1 MKSINSNN
9 NKVKLL
15 KNDGIYS
22 SLSDQNKLYLESIS
36 SKYRFSYQELRQLSV
51 ISADFSMWKSKSLR
65 DCILEIESEKSTSL
79 YKKDILKILV
89 SRWNDL
95 KNSKTH
101 YESQDSKTRERP
113 APRKVTVSD
122 SQNEVFGMCPVASEK
137 TVCCNLM
144 TIDAVQGCSLGCS
157 YCSIQ
162 TFYTDGKISID
173 KNLAEKLS
181 KIPLDPNKNYHI
193 GSGQSS
199 DSLAV
204 GNREGVLDAQ
214 LEFARKN
221 SNVILEFKTKS
232 SNIDHLV
239 KTDIPKN
246 VFVSWSLNPQLFIDN
261 EEHGTASLDQRI
273 SSARMLSDKGVL
285 VGFHFHPIVYYEN
298 YEKDYSDVVKKVMA
312 TFEPSEIAMISMG
325 TLTFIKP
332 AIQKLRS
339 TGLTSKVLQ
348 IPMADAVGKSS
359 YTREIKSEIFNQVYH
374 AFNQWHDRVFFYLC
388 MEESAVWES
397 VFGDYYATNTE
408 FEDALFESVHSKMY
422 SLESATL

>member
-1 MKSINSNN
+1 MNSINSNN

-15 KNDGIYS
+15 KNDGTYS
-22 SLSDQNKLYLESIS
+22 SLSDKNKLFLETIS
-36 SKYRFSYQELRQLSV
+36 SKYKFSYQELRQLSV
-51 ISADFSMWKSKSLR
+51 ISADFSMWKSKSVK
-65 DCILEIESEKSTSL
+65 DCIVEIESEKSTNL
-79 YKKDILKILV
+79 HKKDILKILV

-95 KNSKTH
+95 KNSKTQ
-101 YESQDSKTRERP
+101 YESQNSKTRERP
-113 APRKVTVSD
+113 SPRKVTVSD

-199 DSLAV
+199 DSLAI

-221 SNVILEFKTKS
+221 SNIILEFKTKS

-239 KTDIPKN
+239 RTDIPKN

-273 SSARMLSDKGVL
+273 SSARRLSDKGVL
-285 VGFHFHPIVYYEN
+285 IGFHFHPIVYYEN
-298 YEKDYSDVVKKVMA
+298 YEKDYSDVVRKVMA

-339 TGLTSKVLQ
+339 SGLSSKVLQ

-359 YTREIKSEIFNQVYH
+359 YTREIKAEIFNHVYS
-374 AFNQWHDRVFFYLC
+374 AFHHWHDRVFFYLC
-388 MEESAVWES
+388 MEESSVWQS
-397 VFGDYYATNTE
+397 VFGEYYSSNTE
-408 FEDALFESVHSKMY
+408 FENALFESVHSKMY

>member
-1 MKSINSNN
+1 MSSVSINN
-9 NKVKLL
+9 NKIKLL
-15 KNDGIYS
+15 KNDSVYS
-22 SLSDQNKLYLESIS
+22 SLSDQNKLFLESVGL
-36 SKYRFSYQELRQLSV
+36 KYKFSFQELRQLSV
-51 ISADFSMWKSKSLR
+51 ISADFSMWKSKSVR
-65 DCILEIESEKSTSL
+65 DCIIEIESEKPTNL
-79 YKKDILKILV
+79 HKKDILKILV
-89 SRWNDL
+89 SRWNNL
-95 KNSKTH
+95 KNSKTQ

-199 DSLAV
+199 DSLAI

-221 SNVILEFKTKS
+221 SNIILEFKTKS

-239 KTDIPKN
+239 KTNIPKN

-273 SSARMLSDKGVL
+273 SSARKLSDKGVL
-285 VGFHFHPIVYYEN
+285 VGFHFHPIVYYDN
-298 YEKDYSDVVKKVMA
+298 YEKDYTDIVKKVMS
-312 TFEPSEIAMISMG
+312 TFKPSEIAMISMG

-339 TGLTSKVLQ
+339 TGLSSKVLQ

-359 YTREIKSEIFNQVYH
+359 YTREIKAEIFNQVYC
-374 AFNQWHDRVFFYLC
+374 AFHHWHNKVFFYLC

-397 VFGDYYATNTE
+397 VFGNYYASNTE
-408 FEDALFESVHSKMY
+408 FENALFDSVHSKMY
-422 SLESATL
+422 SLESANL

>member
-1 MKSINSNN
+1 MSSINSNN
-9 NKVKLL
+9 NKIKLL
-15 KNDGIYS
+15 KGDSIYS
-22 SLSDQNKLYLESIS
+22 SLSDQNKLFLETIS
-36 SKYRFSYQELRQLSV
+36 SKYKFSYQELRQLSV
-51 ISADFSMWKSKSLR
+51 ISADFSMWKSKSVK
-65 DCILEIESEKSTSL
+65 DCIVEIESEKSTNL
-79 YKKDILKILV
+79 HKKDILKILV

-95 KNSKTH
+95 KNSKTQ
-101 YESQDSKTRERP
+101 YESQNSKTRERP

-181 KIPLDPNKNYHI
+181 KIPLDPSKNYHI

-199 DSLAV
+199 DSLAI

-221 SNVILEFKTKS
+221 SNIILEFKTKS

-239 KTDIPKN
+239 KTDVPKN

-273 SSARMLSDKGVL
+273 SSARRLSDKGIL
-285 VGFHFHPIVYYEN
+285 IGFHFHPIVYYEN
-298 YEKDYSDVVKKVMA
+298 YEKDYSDVVKKVMT

-339 TGLTSKVLQ
+339 TGLSSKVLQ

-359 YTREIKSEIFNQVYH
+359 YTREIKAEIFNQVYSQFDH
-374 AFNQWHDRVFFYLC
+374 WHDRVFFYLC

-397 VFGDYYATNTE
+397 VFGEYYSSNTE
-408 FEDALFESVHSKMY
+408 FENALFESVHSKMY

>member
-1 MKSINSNN
+1 MNSINSNN

-15 KNDGIYS
+15 KNDGTYS
-22 SLSDQNKLYLESIS
+22 SLSDKNKLFLETIS
-36 SKYRFSYQELRQLSV
+36 SKYKFSYQELRQLSV
-51 ISADFSMWKSKSLR
+51 ISADFSMWKSKSVK
-65 DCILEIESEKSTSL
+65 DCIVEIESEKSTNL
-79 YKKDILKILV
+79 HKKDILKILV

-95 KNSKTH
+95 KNSKTQ
-101 YESQDSKTRERP
+101 YESQNSKARERHS
-113 APRKVTVSD
+113 PRKVTVSD

-199 DSLAV
+199 DSLAI

-221 SNVILEFKTKS
+221 SNIILEFKTKS
-232 SNIDHLV
+232 SNIDHLMR
-239 KTDIPKN
+239 TDIPKN

-273 SSARMLSDKGVL
+273 SSARRLSDKGVL
-285 VGFHFHPIVYYEN
+285 IGFHFHPIVYYEN
-298 YEKDYSDVVKKVMA
+298 YEKDYSDVVRKVMA

-339 TGLTSKVLQ
+339 SGLSSKVLQ

-359 YTREIKSEIFNQVYH
+359 YTREIKAEIFNHVYS
-374 AFNQWHDRVFFYLC
+374 AFHHWHDRVFFYLC
-388 MEESAVWES
+388 MEESSVWES
-397 VFGDYYATNTE
+397 VFGDYYASNTD
-408 FEDALFESVHSKMY
+408 FENALFESVHSKMY
-422 SLESATL
+422 SLESATV

>member
-1 MKSINSNN
+1 MNSINSNN

-15 KNDGIYS
+15 KNDGTYS
-22 SLSDQNKLYLESIS
+22 SLSDKNKLFLETIS
-36 SKYRFSYQELRQLSV
+36 SKYKFSYQELRQLSV
-51 ISADFSMWKSKSLR
+51 ISADFSMWKSKSVK
-65 DCILEIESEKSTSL
+65 DCIVEIESEKSTNL
-79 YKKDILKILV
+79 HKKDILKILV

-95 KNSKTH
+95 KNSKTQ
-101 YESQDSKTRERP
+101 YESQNSKARERP

-199 DSLAV
+199 DSLAI

-221 SNVILEFKTKS
+221 SNIILEFKTKS

-239 KTDIPKN
+239 RTDIPKN

-273 SSARMLSDKGVL
+273 SSARRLSDKGVL
-285 VGFHFHPIVYYEN
+285 IGFHFHPIVYYEN
-298 YEKDYSDVVKKVMA
+298 YEKDYSDVVRKVMA

-339 TGLTSKVLQ
+339 SGLSSKVLQ

-359 YTREIKSEIFNQVYH
+359 YTREIKAEIFNHVYS
-374 AFNQWHDRVFFYLC
+374 AFHHWHDRVFFYLC
-388 MEESAVWES
+388 MEESSVWES
-397 VFGDYYATNTE
+397 VFGKYYSSNTE
-408 FEDALFESVHSKMY
+408 FENALFESVHSKMY

>member
-1 MKSINSNN
+1 MNSINSNN

-15 KNDGIYS
+15 KNDGTYS
-22 SLSDQNKLYLESIS
+22 SLSDKNKLFLETIS
-36 SKYRFSYQELRQLSV
+36 SKYKFSYQELRQLSV
-51 ISADFSMWKSKSLR
+51 ISADFSMWKSKSVK
-65 DCILEIESEKSTSL
+65 DCIVEIESEKSTNL
-79 YKKDILKILV
+79 HKKDILKILV

-95 KNSKTH
+95 KNSKTQ
-101 YESQDSKTRERP
+101 YESQNSKTRERP

-199 DSLAV
+199 DSLAI

-221 SNVILEFKTKS
+221 SNIILEFKTKS

-239 KTDIPKN
+239 RTDIPKN

-273 SSARMLSDKGVL
+273 SSARRLSDKGVL
-285 VGFHFHPIVYYEN
+285 IGFHFHPIVYYEN
-298 YEKDYSDVVKKVMA
+298 YEKDYSDVVRKVMA

-339 TGLTSKVLQ
+339 SGLSSKVLQ

-359 YTREIKSEIFNQVYH
+359 YTREIKAEIFNHVYS
-374 AFNQWHDRVFFYLC
+374 AFHHWHDRVFFYLC

-397 VFGDYYATNTE
+397 VFGEYYSSNTE
-408 FEDALFESVHSKMY
+408 FENALFESVHSKMY

>member
-1 MKSINSNN
+1 MNSINSNN

-15 KNDGIYS
+15 KNDGTYS
-22 SLSDQNKLYLESIS
+22 SLSDKSKLFLKTIS
-36 SKYRFSYQELRQLSV
+36 SKYKFSYQELRQLSV
-51 ISADFSMWKSKSLR
+51 ISADFSMWKSKSVK
-65 DCILEIESEKSTSL
+65 DCIVEIESEKSTNL
-79 YKKDILKILV
+79 HKKDILKILV

-95 KNSKTH
+95 KNSKTQ
-101 YESQDSKTRERP
+101 YESQNRKTRERP

-181 KIPLDPNKNYHI
+181 KIPLDPSKNYHI

-199 DSLAV
+199 DSLAI

-221 SNVILEFKTKS
+221 SNIILEFKTKS

-239 KTDIPKN
+239 KTDVPKN

-273 SSARMLSDKGVL
+273 SSARRLSDKGVL
-285 VGFHFHPIVYYEN
+285 IGFHFHPIVYYEN
-298 YEKDYSDVVKKVMA
+298 YEKDYSDVVKKVMT

-339 TGLTSKVLQ
+339 TGLSSKVLQ

-359 YTREIKSEIFNQVYH
+359 YTREIKAEIFNQVYH
-374 AFNQWHDRVFFYLC
+374 AFNDWHDRVFFYLC

-397 VFGDYYATNTE
+397 VFGDYYSSNAE